1 MINPSTSE
9 KGLLGETI
17 ARQHLEKEGFRIL
30 RTNYRSEGAEVDIIA
45 EEGEVLVFCE
55 VKYRRTEEYGP
66 PELALT
72 SHKKAQVRRA
82 ALAYLA
88 EEEIENR
95 TCRFD
100 VVALQ
105 QKGSRVDLRH
115 WRNAF

>member
-1 MINPSTSE
+1 V
-9 KGLLGETI
+9 LGETV
-17 ARQHLEKEGFRIL
+17 AREYLEKVGFRIL
-30 RTNYRSEGAEVDIIA
+30 RANYRSGGAEVDIIA

-55 VKYRRTEEYGP
+55 VKYRRTEQYGP

-88 EEEIENR
+88 EEQIENHA
-95 TCRFD
+95 CRFD

>member
-1 MINPSTSE
+1 M
-9 KGLLGETI
+9 
-17 ARQHLEKEGFRIL
+17 
-30 RTNYRSEGAEVDIIA
+30 DIIA

-55 VKYRRTEEYGP
+55 VKYRRSEQYGP
-66 PELALT
+66 PELAVT
-72 SHKKAQVRRA
+72 PRKQARVRRA

-95 TCRFD
+95 LCRFD

-105 QKGSRVDLRH
+105 QKGSGVDIRH